1 MTIQLTNEEKISVIN
16 QHIRNLEFNK
26 YNLNVSLIE
35 ENAMAIPNQAT
46 IDSINLQIS
55 EANAKITALNA
66 EIASLQA

>member
-1 MTIQLTNEEKISVIN
+1 MTVQLTNEEKVSIIT

-35 ENAMAIPNQAT
+35 EQALAIPNQAT
-46 IDSINLQIS
+46 IDSVNLQIS
-55 EANAKITALNA
+55 EANTKITALNA

>member
-1 MTIQLTNEEKISVIN
+1 MTIQLTNEEKVSVIN

-46 IDSINLQIS
+46 VDSINLQIS

>member
-1 MTIQLTNEEKISVIN
+1 MTVQLTNEEKISVIT

-46 IDSINLQIS
+46 LDSIDLQLS
-55 EANAKITALNA
+55 ECNSKITALNA
-66 EIASLQA
+66 EIASLQS

>member
-1 MTIQLTNEEKISVIN
+1 MTIQLTNEEKISIIT

-35 ENAMAIPNQAT
+35 ENALAIPNQAT
-46 IDSINLQIS
+46 IDSVNLQIS
-55 EANAKITALNA
+55 EANTKITALNA